1 MHLHNTFIWENA
13 MRCSGKSNRKLHEII
28 ERTRLIILI
37 VNHYPHPWQASY
49 NLCFLQRCLIFSLF
63 FLVFLISLF
72 AREVVTSQ
80 RVWFGL
86 VWRWYKLCLTMRI
99 MLETWKAS
107 HKGVLIFLVSSSQCL
122 QGRLWH
128 PRGFGLLLIFL
139 AVDDFNA
146 FQVSS
151 WDFGRMPSFLK
162 SIHWKL
168 LHATPLLLFVSDTY
182 AQIQEYESED
192 MHFENSVWSRLCW
205 WIPRETLVPAV
216 PRLLCHNPKTK
227 FSLQNF
233 SSLGGNETQV
243 RLFRG
248 LLTIDLVL
256 YLCL

>member
-1 MHLHNTFIWENA
+1 
-13 MRCSGKSNRKLHEII
+13 
-28 ERTRLIILI
+28 
-37 VNHYPHPWQASY
+37 
-49 NLCFLQRCLIFSLF
+49 
-63 FLVFLISLF
+63 
-72 AREVVTSQ
+72 
-80 RVWFGL
+80 
-86 VWRWYKLCLTMRI
+86 MRI

-227 FSLQNF
+227 FSLQRQNF
-233 SSLGGNETQV
+233 QSKDKIFTPKFFI
-243 RLFRG
+243 FRWKCSWG
-248 LLTIDLVL
+248 
-256 YLCL
+256 

>member
-1 MHLHNTFIWENA
+1 M
-13 MRCSGKSNRKLHEII
+13 
-28 ERTRLIILI
+28 
-37 VNHYPHPWQASY
+37 
-49 NLCFLQRCLIFSLF
+49 
-63 FLVFLISLF
+63 F
-72 AREVVTSQ
+72 AREVV
-80 RVWFGL
+80 RHPRGFGL
-86 VWRWYKLCLTMRI
+86 VWRWYKLVWQKSPNM
-99 MLETWKAS
+99 KS
-107 HKGVLIFLVSSSQCL
+107 FKVVLILLVFSSQCL

-168 LHATPLLLFVSDTY
+168 LHATPLLLFVSDAY
-182 AQIQEYESED
+182 VQIQEYESED

-233 SSLGGNETQV
+233 SSLGGN
-243 RLFRG
+243 
-248 LLTIDLVL
+248 VL
-256 YLCL
+256 EDR